1 MMLKKA
7 FLFLLATG
15 VVFSCHDVEKLLKF
29 TINDHTAITIESAS
43 PLNLPLEIP
52 TPAVTSNSQ
61 QQYENNN
68 THANLV
74 QDVRLKQL
82 RLSITQ
88 PEAKTFTFLKS
99 IHVYI
104 SSSQND
110 EIELASLDNI
120 ESDASVLDLVPTQ
133 QKLDAYV
140 KASSYN
146 LRTEVTTRETL
157 SESVDVSVDLQF
169 QVTANPF

>member
-1 MMLKKA
+1 
-7 FLFLLATG
+7 
-15 VVFSCHDVEKLLKF
+15 LKF
-29 TINDHTAITIESAS
+29 TISDHTAITIENTS

-68 THANLV
+68 TQANLV

-82 RLSITQ
+82 QLSITQ
-88 PEAKTFTFLKS
+88 PEAKTFSFLKS

-104 SSSQND
+104 SSAQND
-110 EIELASLDNI
+110 EIELASLENV

-133 QKLDAYV
+133 QKLDAFV

-146 LRTEVTTRETL
+146 LRTEITTRETL
-157 SESVDVSVDLQF
+157 TQSVDVDVDLKF